1 MYNNTNDNMFYFNLA
16 NNMYRQAFDPLTKRY
31 IFINSTYIDVL
42 DRLNID
48 GYTTDG
54 ENRQYKETEL
64 VGYSI

>member
-1 MYNNTNDNMFYFNLA
+1 MYNNTKDNMFYFNLA

>member
-16 NNMYRQAFDPLTKRY
+16 NNLYRQAFDPLTKRY

>member
-1 MYNNTNDNMFYFNLA
+1 MYNNTKDNMFYFNLA
-16 NNMYRQAFDPLTKRY
+16 NNLYRQAFDPLTKRY

>member
-1 MYNNTNDNMFYFNLA
+1 
-16 NNMYRQAFDPLTKRY
+16 MYRQAFDPLTKRY

>member
-1 MYNNTNDNMFYFNLA
+1 MYNNINDNMFYFNLA
-16 NNMYRQAFDPLTKRY
+16 NNLYRQAFDPLTKRY